1 MKDKLKHI
9 GQIFLPLAIGGMIS
23 FLIKGNIMDYET
35 INKPFLAP
43 PKILFP
49 IVWTFLYL
57 LIGFLYYK
65 NRQVSENKETAYLY
79 YLGLFLNFIWPIIF
93 FSFKLYL
100 LAVFVICLLTG
111 FTYLLFL
118 NYKKESPQTGNFLIL
133 YFLWLLFATYLNI
146 GIYLLN

>member
-1 MKDKLKHI
+1 MKDKLKHL
-9 GQIFLPLAIGGMIS
+9 GQIFLPLAIGGMAS
-23 FLIKGNIMDYET
+23 LFIKNNIVDYENL
-35 INKPFLAP
+35 NKPFLAP

-65 NRQVSENKETAYLY
+65 NRQVSENKETTYLY

-118 NYKKESPQTGNFLIL
+118 NYFAL
-133 YFLWLLFATYLNI
+133 LLFQFFC
-146 GIYLLN
+146 